1 MRMTE
6 NESIETLKLNRPFA
20 YTELQNAVDMAIQ
33 ALEEI
38 QRQKTK
44 IGMFVTLGEKME
56 ISSRFA
62 KLEQY
67 ETIGTID
74 EFKALK
80 EKNEPKKVQ
89 YDEYGK
95 EEGYPYCEC
104 GKCLIDDFVGVS
116 YCPDCGQKLDWQ

>member
-1 MRMTE
+1 MTE

-67 ETIGTID
+67 ETIGTI
-74 EFKALK
+74 E
-80 EKNEPKKVQ
+80 
-89 YDEYGK
+89 
-95 EEGYPYCEC
+95 
-104 GKCLIDDFVGVS
+104 I
-116 YCPDCGQKLDWQ
+116 

>member
-1 MRMTE
+1 MTE

>member
-1 MRMTE
+1 MTE

-104 GKCLIDDFVGVS
+104 GKCLSDDFVGVS